1 MKVVEVKVIFE
12 SDEIQKYQKQI
23 CDIFYEFGV
32 TGLQIEEPLE
42 KKHPLDY
49 YREES
54 SFLMRNHSVSAYF
67 PMNFYAKK
75 RQETLIQVFEEKF
88 GQDEEIIYSIDFYEH
103 EEEDYQNSWKKYLY
117 PEKISS
123 QFVVKPT
130 WREYEAAEGEKV
142 IELDPG
148 RAFGTGSH
156 PTTSLCVDLMEE
168 KIKVGETV
176 LDVGTGSGILM
187 IVAEKL
193 GARFVCGVDIDE
205 LAVEVAH
212 ENLELNAV
220 PKEKYEVLHGNLIEK
235 IEAKSYDVVV
245 ANILADVL
253 LLLLKDISSVVKKGG
268 KIIFSGIIEDKVNE
282 VIAAVE
288 GAGMKVEK
296 VLAKG
301 EWRALA
307 IRA

>member
-88 GQDEEIIYSIDFYEH
+88 GQDEEVVYSIDFYEH

-168 KIKVGETV
+168 KITVGETV

-253 LLLLKDISSVVKKGG
+253 LLLLKDISSVVKTGG

-288 GAGMKVEK
+288 AAGMKIEK